1 MQDATTAATS
11 ETARGAAVGRGSLLL
26 LAIAY
31 VGFVSLGLPD
41 PVAGVAWPSVR
52 ETFGLEQAQFGWV
65 FIALG
70 CGYCTSGFFGG
81 RLTHALG
88 LGRLLW
94 VSSALVAGAMIGSGL
109 AGGWW
114 VIVVS
119 GAVWGLGSGGI
130 DAGLNA
136 YASRH
141 FSARHMNWLHACYS
155 IGATIGPWLMTL
167 AIVTAGS
174 WRAGYGIVGGLLA
187 AMAGVFLVTRE
198 RWNDGASDA
207 NGARDGSAGSSAAVA
222 DATEAK
228 NVTTAVAA
236 GVVLREPLVW
246 LQCLLFF
253 LYVGLEFSVGQWC
266 FTLLT
271 ESREVPRDWAGTITG
286 GYYAAIGV
294 GRVLAGAVAHRL
306 GLDRLIRIAM
316 GTAIVGAALYA
327 WGEPSGVGVVGV
339 IIVGLGLAPIFPS
352 LMTRTGERL
361 GPAHAMHAVG
371 FQVSAGMLGAAVM
384 PSVAGVIAEAWG
396 LESVALFAVV
406 QAVMLMLTH
415 ELLLRAPAGT

>member
-1 MQDATTAATS
+1 MRDATNS
-11 ETARGAAVGRGSLLL
+11 ENSDQAARGAAGRHALLL
-26 LAIAY
+26 LVIAY

-52 ETFGLEQAQFGWV
+52 EAFGLEQAQFGWV

-70 CGYCTSGFFGG
+70 GGYCTSGFFGG

-94 VSSALVAGAMIGSGL
+94 ISSALVAAAMIGSGL
-109 AGGWW
+109 ASGWW

-155 IGATIGPWLMTL
+155 IGATVGPWLMTL

-187 AMAGVFLVTRE
+187 AMAGVFAVTRE
-198 RWNDGASDA
+198 RWNDGASVNDA
-207 NGARDGSAGSSAAVA
+207 KSDGESAAAKATNVA
-222 DATEAK
+222 S
-228 NVTTAVAA
+228 VTA
-236 GVVLREPLVW
+236 GMVLREPLVW

-271 ESREVPRDWAGTITG
+271 ESRGVPRDWAGTITG

-294 GRVLAGAVAHRL
+294 GRVLAGTVAHRL

-316 GTAIVGAALYA
+316 GTAIFGAAMYA
-327 WGEPSGVGVVGV
+327 WGEPNGIGVAGAIV
-339 IIVGLGLAPIFPS
+339 VGLGLAPIFPS

-361 GPAHAMHAVG
+361 GAAYAMHAVG

-384 PSVAGVIAEAWG
+384 PSVAGVMAEAWG
-396 LESVALFAVV
+396 LESVPLFAVA
-406 QAVMLMLTH
+406 QAVMLAAVG
-415 ELLLRAPAGT
+415 ELVAVVAVRRRFV

>member
-1 MQDATTAATS
+1 MQDVPNSKNSAAAES
-11 ETARGAAVGRGSLLL
+11 AAAAAAGRYGSLLL

-88 LGRLLW
+88 LGNLLW
-94 VSSALVAGAMIGSGL
+94 ISSALVAVAMIGSGL

-155 IGATIGPWLMTL
+155 IGATVGPWLMTL

-187 AMAGVFLVTRE
+187 AMACVFAVTRE
-198 RWNDGASDA
+198 RWNDGAS
-207 NGARDGSAGSSAAVA
+207 GGDGIAKDSVTAT
-222 DATEAK
+222 TEA
-228 NVTTAVAA
+228 AGAQSVAA

-316 GTAIVGAALYA
+316 VTAIVGAAIYA
-327 WGEPSGVGVVGV
+327 WGEPSAVGFAGV
-339 IIVGLGLAPIFPS
+339 IVVGLGLAPIFPS

-361 GPAHAMHAVG
+361 GPAYATHAVG

-396 LESVALFAVV
+396 LESVALFAVA
-406 QAVMLMLTH
+406 QAVMLAAVG
-415 ELLLRAPAGT
+415 ELVAVVAVRRKFA

>member
-1 MQDATTAATS
+1 MQDVTTWKNS
-11 ETARGAAVGRGSLLL
+11 ERGAAAAAGRGSLLL

-88 LGRLLW
+88 LGNLLW
-94 VSSALVAGAMIGSGL
+94 ISSALVAAAMLGSGL

-114 VIVVS
+114 LIVVS

-155 IGATIGPWLMTL
+155 IGATAGPWLMTVM
-167 AIVTAGS
+167 IVAAGS

-198 RWNDGASDA
+198 RWNDGASA
-207 NGARDGSAGSSAAVA
+207 GNGSAENSAAVA
-222 DATEAK
+222 EPASPTS
-228 NVTTAVAA
+228 VAA

-271 ESREVPRDWAGTITG
+271 ESRGVPRDWAGTITG

-294 GRVLAGAVAHRL
+294 GRVLAGVVAHRL
-306 GLDRLIRIAM
+306 GLDRLIRTAM
-316 GTAIVGAALYA
+316 GTAIVGTALYA
-327 WGEPSGVGVVGV
+327 WGEPSGVGVTGV

-361 GPAHAMHAVG
+361 GAAYATHAVG

-384 PSVAGVIAEAWG
+384 PSVAGVVAEAWG
-396 LESVALFAVV
+396 LESVALFAFV
-406 QAVMLMLTH
+406 QAAALAAVGEMVAVVSSQ
-415 ELLLRAPAGT
+415 RGNA